1 MEKGYLMKG
10 KLLNCSSMSGF
21 GYVVVDGGKHAYFVS
36 AKDADGSL
44 VDGDRVSFDLEHH
57 KRGPI
62 AVYLHIDH

>member
-21 GYVVVDGGKHAYFVS
+21 GYVVVDGGKHAY
-36 AKDADGSL
+36 GSL